1 MCHGCLPVSNM
12 RLSEVSLTRGN
23 WLWHASWQFMV
34 LLACKEVRVAN
45 GDGRGAAAARH
56 HQCAQ
61 AAYCCRSCHF
71 RAKLPFSRLINTFP
85 FLISYDEKK
94 PWSICE
100 LVNINA
106 KPNHFWALH
115 RQMFTSFA
123 GAWSPGNLLQGMI
136 SPTHDHVLHKYF
148 LFTLFNNLNVRKEA
162 VWKHLYLT
170 LHLGGFSLGGILF
183 QGTLSLNS
191 KIREY
196 LNIVFCIF

>member
-1 MCHGCLPVSNM
+1 MCPGCLL
-12 RLSEVSLTRGN
+12 LSVLSLQSKIAFLPIN
-23 WLWHASWQFMV
+23 QHLSFPHFLWW
-34 LLACKEVRVAN
+34 
-45 GDGRGAAAARH
+45 
-56 HQCAQ
+56 
-61 AAYCCRSCHF
+61 
-71 RAKLPFSRLINTFP
+71 
-85 FLISYDEKK
+85 KK

-123 GAWSPGNLLQGMI
+123 GAWSPGNLLQGMV

-148 LFTLFNNLNVRKEA
+148 FYTLFNNLNVRKEA

-196 LNIVFCIF
+196 VNIVFCIF